1 MKVDLFALEGSI
13 SLEIL
18 FKYLNI
24 LYEVRR
30 VFILSEVDERIR
42 RVLRTKVRVVE
53 EKYDNGDLVFYKR
66 EGRERWLGFGKVV
79 F

>member
-1 MKVDLFALEGSI
+1 MKVDLFVLEGSI

-24 LYEVRR
+24 LYEVRC
-30 VFILSEVDERIR
+30 VFILSEVDERIW
-42 RVLRTKVRVVE
+42 RVLCMKVRVVE

-66 EGRERWLGFGKVV
+66 EGWECWLGFGKVV